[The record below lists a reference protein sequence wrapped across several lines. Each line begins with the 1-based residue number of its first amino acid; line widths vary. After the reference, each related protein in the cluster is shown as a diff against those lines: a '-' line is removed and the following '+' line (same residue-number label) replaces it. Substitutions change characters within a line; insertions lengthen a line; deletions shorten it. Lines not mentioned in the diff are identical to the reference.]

1 MKFVSLLLILPT
13 LLDIMTIQT
22 DFEKWLTTCPVD
34 YYQAFGNNTY
44 MFLVPS
50 ETESE
55 TEEDT
60 EDS

>member
-1 MKFVSLLLILPT
+1 MLTVFLP
-13 LLDIMTIQT
+13 LPDIMTIQT